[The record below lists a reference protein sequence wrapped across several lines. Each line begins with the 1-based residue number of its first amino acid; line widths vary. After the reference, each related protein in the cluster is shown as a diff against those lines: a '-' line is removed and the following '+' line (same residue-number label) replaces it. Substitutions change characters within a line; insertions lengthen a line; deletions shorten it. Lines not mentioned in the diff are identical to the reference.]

1 MKPIRPD
8 YELIVHTQHH
18 LNEIHQQMEAIRLI
32 KSAAP
37 RPSSLKIVAA
47 YFASLKIRL
56 SAHKITA
63 APAPQEVTAT
73 QEMVRVTQ

>member
-8 YELIVHTQHH
+8 YELIVHTHHH
-18 LNEIHQQMEAIRLI
+18 LNEIHQQAEAIRLI

-37 RPSSLKIVAA
+37 HPSSLKVVAA
-47 YFASLKIRL
+47 YFTSLKTRL
-56 SAHKITA
+56 SAPKVTV